1 MTRRRT
7 RLIVA
12 ITLLILL
19 LALIG
24 MAYLNYRAT
33 RKIGLDFQF
42 NQAELLPAPQYL
54 YSFNGSGTD
63 RLARP
68 LGVLVTGG
76 RVYVT
81 DSRRRVLDV
90 FTPEGR
96 RIATWGK
103 GKLNVPL
110 YVARH
115 PKTGEFYVTDR
126 RLRAIQI
133 FNASGTFVREFDP
146 KLPEDQLPKFETGGA
161 QWSPVALAFAPD
173 GTLYVTEILNGH
185 RLLIFGPDGV
195 FKKSIGTAGLVDDA
209 NDGQGVFQFP
219 NSVKVNGSEVWVA
232 DSNNQRIHVFDREGV
247 FKRFVVTQGLPRGF
261 DFLPK
266 LDAKEPR
273 RIVVIDTLSH
283 DATIMNA
290 DKGEKELG
298 FGERGVLEG
307 QFSYPNDAS
316 IDARRKIFIADSYN
330 GRIQVWGWPAVS
342 NPVPLPTTPMGW
354 ALCLSPLLLLPLL
367 LLLRR
372 RRYFAT
378 ADFVVAL
385 YELEEIDRMPQRRVR
400 WEVTPED
407 YEQLS
412 GLEPQNGVNLSE
424 LLHAAEHSD
433 SDARALQERYELDWR
448 EAIVLS
454 LAQRARLF
462 GTEDVE
468 IRRVARV
475 LEINVVDHQEFM
487 AQNDKV
493 ARKDD
498 TPNEQD

>member
-1 MTRRRT
+1 MTRKRT

-19 LALIG
+19 MALIG
-24 MAYLNYRAT
+24 MAYLNYQAT
-33 RKIGLDFQF
+33 RKIGLDFEF
-42 NQAELLPAPQYL
+42 NQDEILPMPVYL
-54 YSFNGSGTD
+54 YSFNGEGKD

-81 DSRRRVLDV
+81 DSRRHVVDV
-90 FTPEGR
+90 FTEAGR
-96 RIATWGK
+96 RVATWGE

-110 YVARH
+110 YVARN
-115 PKTGEFYVTDR
+115 PKTGEFYVSDR
-126 RLRAIQI
+126 RLRGIEI
-133 FNASGTFVREFDP
+133 FDANGKFVRQFDP
-146 KLPEDQLPKFETGGA
+146 KLPKEQLPKFETGGA
-161 QWSPVALAFAPD
+161 QWAPVALAFAPD

-195 FKKSIGTAGLVDDA
+195 FKRSIGTAGMVDDA

-232 DSNNQRIHVFDREGV
+232 DSNNQRIHVFDRAGN

-266 LDAKEPR
+266 LNAKEPR

-283 DATIMNA
+283 DATIFNA

-316 IDARRKIFIADSYN
+316 INARQKIFIADSYN

-342 NPVPLPTTPMGW
+342 NPVPLPTTPTGW
-354 ALCLSPLLLLPLL
+354 MLCLSPLLLLPLL

-385 YELEEIDRMPQRRVR
+385 YELEEVDRMPQRRVR

-407 YEQLS
+407 YEKLS
-412 GLEPQNGVNLSE
+412 TLEPQNGVNLAE
-424 LLHAAEHSD
+424 LLNAADHSD
-433 SDARALQERYELDWR
+433 SDARALQERYELEWR
-448 EAIVLS
+448 DAIVLS

-462 GTEDVE
+462 GTEDTE
-468 IRRVARV
+468 MRRVARV
-475 LEINVVDHQEFM
+475 LEMNVVDHQEYI
-487 AQNDKV
+487 AQNEKV
-493 ARKDD
+493 ASRGK
-498 TPNEQD
+498 TPPTQD